1 MIEAPDVLQQ
11 TLQIPQDHMQA
22 CKDSKT
28 PAAGNAAGNTVDFL
42 NLDGA
47 NVSVPPL
54 PQGFTPRG
62 VVALV
67 FSILSAFL
75 GLAAITWYGMGDLGS
90 GELTA
95 VRRRIAEG
103 GIK

>member
-1 MIEAPDVLQQ
+1 MLIAHVR
-11 TLQIPQDHMQA
+11 
-22 CKDSKT
+22 
-28 PAAGNAAGNTVDFL
+28 
-42 NLDGA
+42 
-47 NVSVPPL
+47 
-54 PQGFTPRG
+54 FTPRG

-75 GLAAITWYGMGDLGS
+75 GLAAITWYVLLAYVSLASNPFADFRYRYGMGDLGS

>member
-54 PQGFTPRG
+54 PQG
-62 VVALV
+62 
-67 FSILSAFL
+67 
-75 GLAAITWYGMGDLGS
+75 
-90 GELTA
+90 
-95 VRRRIAEG
+95 
-103 GIK
+103 